1 MCGMC
6 LCAHV
11 SLIQVWLQ
19 EATVQKGLLNRK
31 LRIGQRDR
39 GCMRRRKALIAEGLG
54 HTDGWCVT
62 GVRAQ
67 DRAYKEK
74 ERRGVEGCMMQ

>member
-1 MCGMC
+1 MWY
-6 LCAHV
+6 V
-11 SLIQVWLQ
+11 SVCTCVSNTSVAAGSYST
-19 EATVQKGLLNRK
+19 EGLLNRK

-62 GVRAQ
+62 GARAQ